1 MKVYFILPY
10 PTEGPSNRFRVEQY
24 LPFLRGNNIEYTIR
38 PFVSSEFY
46 KILYKR
52 GHLIKKIFYFL
63 CSTLK
68 RIADIGKAL
77 KSDLVFIH
85 IEAFPFGPPVFEWL
99 LAKFG
104 KPLVFDFEDA
114 VYLPKKGNGL
124 WWLRSSGKFYSIL
137 RLSRRVIV
145 CNEYLKNKFRQ
156 INPNITVIPTSIDT
170 EKFKPIGKGKFRA
183 KVTIGWI
190 GSHSTFVYLERILP
204 FLQKLAG
211 RCEFVLKIVG
221 AGRKVVL
228 DGVEVISEEW
238 SLEKDV
244 ENFQGLDIGIYPLPN
259 DEWAMAKTPFK
270 TVQYMSVGIP
280 VVASRVGGNKEII
293 QDGMNGFLVSCEDE
307 WVERLSA
314 LIKDPDLRRRL
325 GAAGRRIIEEKYSL
339 KVNAPRFIEALK

>member
-24 LPFLRGNNIEYTIR
+24 LPSLREYNIEYTVR

-46 KILYKR
+46 KILYKK
-52 GHLIKKIFYFL
+52 GHLIKKIYFFL
-63 CSTLK
+63 CSFLK
-68 RIADIGKAL
+68 RTADIAKAL

-85 IEAFPFGPPVFEWL
+85 IEAFPFGPPVFEWIL
-99 LAKFG
+99 TKFG

-114 VYLPKKGNGL
+114 VYLPKKGNRF
-124 WWLRSSGKFYSIL
+124 WQLRSPGKFYSIL

-145 CNEYLKNKFRQ
+145 CNEYLKNKFRD

-170 EKFKPIGKGKFRA
+170 GKFRPKA
-183 KVTIGWI
+183 KGKLQGKVVIGWI

-204 FLQKLAG
+204 VLQKLAG
-211 RCEFVLKIVG
+211 RYEFVLKIIG
-221 AGRKVVL
+221 AGRKVTL
-228 DGVEVISEEW
+228 DGVEVINEEW

-244 ENFQGLDIGIYPLPN
+244 ENFQSLDIGIYPLPA

-293 QDGMNGFLVSCEDE
+293 RDGINGFLVSCEDE
-307 WVERLSA
+307 WVERLA
-314 LIKDPDLRRRL
+314 ELIKDTDLRRRL
-325 GAAGRRIIEEKYSL
+325 GAEGRRTIEEKYSL